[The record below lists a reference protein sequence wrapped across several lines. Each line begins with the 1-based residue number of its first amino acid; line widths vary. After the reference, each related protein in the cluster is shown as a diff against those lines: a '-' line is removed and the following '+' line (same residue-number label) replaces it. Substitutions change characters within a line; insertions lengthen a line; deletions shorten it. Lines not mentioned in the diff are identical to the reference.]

1 MDFRMTALAKG
12 DQVVW
17 VVGSTFRERND
28 VMDFIHR
35 NNDAFLIAEFA
46 DWMSLYIFISDPFP
60 GSAVAFMNILVP
72 SVLVIISAFG
82 WFMFAAVPSVRQVG
96 TAWIAAGVLGFSR
109 HLAHLPSGIRKAL
122 PISSKAL
129 FDSLLTMTYYTLDS
143 GTGSGLGVAW
153 GWLFSKSSTA

>member
-1 MDFRMTALAKG
+1 MVLVISSGSMDFRMTALAKG

-60 GSAVAFMNILVP
+60 GSAVTFMNIFVS
-72 SVLVIISAFG
+72 SVLVIVSAFS
-82 WFMFAAVPSVRQVG
+82 FLVLAAIPGVCQIR
-96 TAWIAAGVLGFSR
+96 TAWIAAGVLWSSW

-129 FDSLLTMTYYTLDS
+129 F
-143 GTGSGLGVAW
+143 
-153 GWLFSKSSTA
+153 